1 MIHQFRCSTHKKLG
15 ILALY
20 LLTGISFLGVA
31 ILMLSAVHISGTI
44 VFAAFFAFSA
54 YGAFV
59 HFVRGRIHEVYLISR
74 RTLAVISPKRPV
86 RFLKLQSFSSYR
98 PLFNEFR
105 LADDSKFACWI
116 PGDEQKF
123 AIALSTLW
131 YGNSAIAASRGSG
144 NVDLRRLAFPD
155 VPPIQRFPGVR
166 PRWERYA
173 ATYFI
178 ALSVIS
184 VPIVSAIASIAL
196 LPPQE
201 TEAWFILGVSS
212 AMFLS
217 PVALYFGV
225 RCYKLF
231 VRRDLYTTVVISPR
245 TLCVLQ
251 PRKPVR
257 YIKRDQCRAFLPGL
271 QPSSGCIELVDGTR
285 VGFGFAEVTSGT
297 PGPTMSLWRRWWP
310 FVPDRL
316 RVVKPIQEY
325 TSFAMATVGLALAL
339 EGHANESDLRF
350 AGGAALLSLAIL
362 YLCIRICRPAKYHS
376 VPLSRE
382 YYSTEAENSR

>member
-15 ILALY
+15 MLALY
-20 LLTGISFLGVA
+20 LLTGISFMGFT
-31 ILMLSAVHISGTI
+31 ILMFSAVHIPGTI
-44 VFAAFFAFSA
+44 VFAAFFACSA
-54 YGAFV
+54 YGMFV
-59 HFVRGRIHEVYLISR
+59 HFVRRRIHEIYLISR

-86 RFLKLQSFSSYR
+86 RFLKLQNFSSYR
-98 PLFNEFR
+98 PLFNDFR
-105 LADDSKFACWI
+105 LADNSKFACWI

-123 AIALSTLW
+123 AIELITLW
-131 YGNSAIAASRGSG
+131 YGDSAIAASRGRG
-144 NVDLRRLAFPD
+144 TVDLRRLAFPD
-155 VPPIQRFPGVR
+155 VPPIQRFPRVR

-184 VPIVSAIASIAL
+184 APIVSAIASIVL

-212 AMFLS
+212 ALFLS
-217 PVALYFGV
+217 PVALYFGL

-231 VRRDLYTTVVISPR
+231 VRGDLYTTVVISPR

-285 VGFGFAEVTSGT
+285 VGFGFADVTSEA
-297 PGPTMSLWRRWWP
+297 PGPTTSLWRRWWP
-310 FVPDRL
+310 FVPERL
-316 RVVKPIQEY
+316 RVVSPVREY
-325 TSFAMATVGLALAL
+325 TSFGMAAVGLALAL
-339 EGHANESDLRF
+339 EGHANDSVLRF
-350 AGGAALLSLAIL
+350 AGGAALLALAVL
-362 YLCIRICRPAKYHS
+362 YLCTRICGTAKYHT
-376 VPLSRE
+376 VPLSPE
-382 YYSTEAENSR
+382 YYSNDVEKTG